1 MNQEGEWRPL
11 ADLEM
16 LRARAA
22 LLSGIREYFQQAGV
36 LEVETPVCSVYSNTD
51 PALESLTTNYT
62 GPGCPGGGARLYLQT
77 SPEFAMKRL
86 LAAGSGP
93 IFQICKAFRNN
104 ESGRLHN
111 PEFTLLEWYR
121 PGFDQHRL
129 MQEVAELVN
138 SLLPVPRPVES
149 LSYGGAFQCFLG
161 VDPHGASAE
170 ALRECAMDYG
180 VPGVAELQL
189 DRDGWA
195 DLLLTHA
202 LEPRLGRGHLTFL
215 YDYPASQAAL
225 ARIRKDETPVAER
238 FELYLDGMEL
248 ANGFHELAD
257 GLEQQRRFEA
267 DNARRREQG
276 KEPLPIDQHLLAALR
291 SGLPDCSG
299 VALGI
304 DRLLMLTT
312 GAAHINEVLAF
323 PVSRA

>member
-1 MNQEGEWRPL
+1 MNQEDEWRPS
-11 ADLEM
+11 ADPEV
-16 LRARAA
+16 LRARAT
-22 LLSGIREYFQQAGV
+22 LLSGIREYFQRTGV
-36 LEVETPVCSVYSNTD
+36 LEVETPVCSASANTD
-51 PALESLTTNYT
+51 PALESLTTGYV
-62 GPGCPGGGARLYLQT
+62 GPEHPGGTRLYLQT

-93 IFQICKAFRNN
+93 IFQICKAFRNS

-149 LSYGGAFQCFLG
+149 LSYGDAFQRFLG

-170 ALRECAMDYG
+170 TLRECAMDYG
-180 VPGVAELQL
+180 LPGVAGLQL

-195 DLLLTHA
+195 DLLLTHV
-202 LEPRLGRGHLTFL
+202 LEPCLGRDHLSFL

-225 ARIRKDETPVAER
+225 ARIRQDETPVAER

-257 GLEQQRRFEA
+257 GGEQQRRFEA
-267 DNARRREQG
+267 DNVRRREQG
-276 KEPLPIDQHLLAALR
+276 KEPVPVDRHLLAALR

-304 DRLLMLTT
+304 DRLLMLIT
-312 GAAHINEVLAF
+312 GAAHINQVLAF